1 MGNPPNIKITAFGK
15 TDVGLIREHNEDN
28 LLVLDVSRGIRA
40 DESEH
45 PLAIDLGSKGA
56 LFLVCDGMG
65 GAAAGEVASHMA
77 VEAIATTLEAAEPL
91 DRDRFARRLRRAI
104 EDANDRIFAQSRDN
118 QNERGMGTT
127 CTAAAVVDGTL
138 VVGQIGDS
146 RCYVK
151 RGGRLA
157 QITKDQSLAW
167 QLMEAGAMTAEEAK
181 GFEHANI
188 ILQALGVQERVE
200 VVLSQV
206 ALRQGDVVLVSSDGL
221 HGPVSDDEILQIL
234 QEEPDLRKACERLI
248 ARALEREGPD
258 NVTVVLARF
267 EGPDLPVPR
276 PDELVTFVPYDPGY
290 DHSDPP
296 RVRADLAE
304 KVTVEVTVPKEAIRL
319 TGRRESLGGAAASRP
334 EEANGVLSFL
344 LITLVAATAA
354 GAFVKCDRGG
364 AGRKDSEAQAAIR
377 AAERQ
382 PYAATAAESAAA
394 APPAAGIETATGTAS
409 QAAEKTAVAVDGGK
423 GVSPVGD
430 KTGSPVGD
438 KTGSPVGDKTVS
450 PAGGKT
456 GESPAP
462 TAGAATA
469 GQPGSDTTG
478 GDVDSKPAD
487 AALAPP
493 AAPKAAAVK
502 APAAAAKAGTRAK
515 AAPAKR

>member
-1 MGNPPNIKITAFGK
+1 MGTPPTIKISAFGK

-28 LLVLDVSRGIRA
+28 LLVLDVSRGARQPETEALDI
-40 DESEH
+40 E
-45 PLAIDLGSKGA
+45 LGPKGA

-65 GAAAGEVASHMA
+65 GAAAGEVASQMA
-77 VEAIATTLEAAEPL
+77 VEAIASTLSAAEPL

-127 CTAAAVVDGTL
+127 CTAAALVDGTL

-151 RGGRLA
+151 RDGRLA

-200 VVLSQV
+200 VVMSQV
-206 ALRQGDVVLVSSDGL
+206 SLRKGDVVLVSSDGL
-221 HGPVSDDEILQIL
+221 HGPVTDDEILHIL
-234 QEEPDLRKACERLI
+234 QEEPDLKKACDRLV

-267 EGPDLPVPR
+267 DGPDLPDPK
-276 PDELVTFVPYDPGY
+276 PEELVEFVPYDPGY

-319 TGRRESLGGAAASRP
+319 TGGRERFAGRGGSKVP
-334 EEANGVLSFL
+334 EEASGVLSFL
-344 LITLVAATAA
+344 LITLIAATAA
-354 GAFVKCDRGG
+354 GAFVKCDHGETAR
-364 AGRKDSEAQAAIR
+364 RDTEAQAAIK
-377 AAERQ
+377 AAEANRQ
-382 PYAATAAESAAA
+382 P
-394 APPAAGIETATGTAS
+394 PPA
-409 QAAEKTAVAVDGGK
+409 
-423 GVSPVGD
+423 
-430 KTGSPVGD
+430 
-438 KTGSPVGDKTVS
+438 
-450 PAGGKT
+450 PA
-456 GESPAP
+456 
-462 TAGAATA
+462 
-469 GQPGSDTTG
+469 
-478 GDVDSKPAD
+478 
-487 AALAPP
+487 
-493 AAPKAAAVK
+493 
-502 APAAAAKAGTRAK
+502 APAAAAVPAPA
-515 AAPAKR
+515 AAPAPVAPAKDPSGKTEKPAEAPAAKVEAPTAAKPPAAKPVPAAPRPAEGKAPPPSPGPAK